1 MNDILL
7 CSDIIIFVSLL
18 IVIDVLKRS
27 IVIMLGL
34 MTFGLIVLITPIL
47 IALMPVLVPYLSGS
61 FLLGLP
67 TIISTLFQEFANA
80 DWDLIFSLFN

>member
-7 CSDIIIFVSLL
+7 CSDIIILVSLL

>member
-1 MNDILL
+1 
-7 CSDIIIFVSLL
+7 
-18 IVIDVLKRS
+18 
-27 IVIMLGL
+27 MLGL